1 MHLRNT
7 LAPCALAIAI
17 TLLVAGVASAVDVV
31 EFISGAKAEGTV
43 TKIDVAGK
51 QITFESTVA
60 GKKFSRVYPYSKVHA
75 VTYKGKRHVITER
88 KATVKILPPKNTEPA
103 EADSETP
110 STTPQLQ
117 VRTQKDIQN
126 LIDAAGRTPPD
137 WYDATPLDYP
147 QTLDLAWPE
156 KPPGGWNPQANV
168 GQYIWDVIN
177 PNESRWRS
185 GVRFMH
191 FMLGKHQNDPKM
203 ARRCMKSL
211 AHMYFI
217 YFQDYARAAYWWQQS
232 RLEMGNDA
240 ISLAECY
247 YHLGNRKMA
256 ETWLHDPDNLKNGAK
271 LRVRMIKVWG
281 IMGETDKALKLANI
295 YIRVGSDKHMAL
307 LYAADA
313 CRTGSRP
320 AEAMKV
326 YQQCIDTPPGAA
338 NPNGVNRI
346 KDRARASLEALK
358 LAELAS
364 VERVADGTYRAS
376 SQGYSGP
383 VEVEV
388 QVAGHKIEA
397 VRIAQH
403 TEKQFYSAL
412 TDVPNQI
419 IAKQSV
425 QGVDATSRATMT
437 GEAIINATAK
447 ALASGAK

>member
-1 MHLRNT
+1 MSKNRI
-7 LAPCALAIAI
+7 ASCALIVVVG
-17 TLLVAGVASAVDVV
+17 LFAGVASAEDVV
-31 EFISGAKAEGTV
+31 EFLSGAKAEGTV

-51 QITFESTVA
+51 QITFESTIG

-88 KATVKILPPKNTEPA
+88 KATVKILPPKNTDPA
-103 EADSETP
+103 EEDPQTP
-110 STTPQLQ
+110 STTLQPQ

-126 LIDAAGRTPPD
+126 LIDAAGKTPPD

-147 QTLDLAWPE
+147 QTLDLSWPE

-177 PNESRWRS
+177 PNPDRWRS

-191 FMLGKHQNDPKM
+191 FMLGKHQNNPAM
-203 ARRCMKSL
+203 ARKCMKSL

-217 YFQDYARAAYWWQQS
+217 YFQDYARAAFWWQQA

-247 YHLGNRKMA
+247 YHLGSRKMA

-271 LRVRMIKVWG
+271 IRVRMIKTWG
-281 IMGETDKALKLANI
+281 LMGETNKAIKLADI
-295 YIRVGSDKHMAL
+295 YMRVGSDKHVAL

-313 CRTGSRP
+313 CRTAARP
-320 AEAMKV
+320 ADAMKL
-326 YQQCIDTPPGAA
+326 YQQLIDMPAGAA
-338 NPNGVNRI
+338 NPNGVNRV
-346 KDRARASLEALK
+346 KERAKASLEAVK
-358 LAELAS
+358 LAELAK
-364 VERVADGTYRAS
+364 VERVADGAYRAS
-376 SQGYSGP
+376 SQGYTGP

-388 QVAGHKIEA
+388 AVAAGKIA
-397 VRIAQH
+397 DVRITQH

-412 TDVPNQI
+412 TDVPSQI

-425 QGVDATSRATMT
+425 QGVEATSRATMT